1 MLLFVGMYAGQAFV
15 YSRYGLRSVTYS
27 CRFSCDEVT
36 EGDRL
41 ELIEEIENS
50 GFLPLPYL
58 RSEYAVSRWLDLAD
72 MHSTVTGRTRF
83 VSSLFYLRGRS
94 RITRR
99 WKVQALQR
107 GEYALPHVLL
117 VSSDLLGTARSAR
130 PADPSDGILTVLPRP
145 ASGVTLPQTI
155 RSTSFG
161 EHPVRRGLITD
172 PAMAYERRPYTGR
185 EPMHRIDWKTT
196 ARTGTLTV
204 RREEPVQ
211 ERRLCVCFTAQQ
223 GEYGLQRV
231 SEEVSEHT
239 IRVLAAVF
247 EALTAAG
254 EPFSVE
260 SNCLVH
266 GERFRSPEG
275 ASPGRYHYLLQ
286 ALAALDIVPPLTLR
300 EAVSVPP
307 GARVLIVTPYISED
321 IRRLYA
327 RHPDA
332 QIILTFP
339 GDTGDLAVVPAYPTE
354 EVNDET
360 A

>member
-130 PADPSDGILTVLPRP
+130 PADPDRAP
-145 ASGVTLPQTI
+145 ASG
-155 RSTSFG
+155 
-161 EHPVRRGLITD
+161 
-172 PAMAYERRPYTGR
+172 GR
-185 EPMHRIDWKTT
+185 CD
-196 ARTGTLTV
+196 A
-204 RREEPVQ
+204 
-211 ERRLCVCFTAQQ
+211 
-223 GEYGLQRV
+223 
-231 SEEVSEHT
+231 
-239 IRVLAAVF
+239 
-247 EALTAAG
+247 AAG
-254 EPFSVE
+254 D
-260 SNCLVH
+260 
-266 GERFRSPEG
+266 PEHELWG
-275 ASPGRYHYLLQ
+275 ASR
-286 ALAALDIVPPLTLR
+286 PPR
-300 EAVSVPP
+300 PHHRP
-307 GARVLIVTPYISED
+307 
-321 IRRLYA
+321 
-327 RHPDA
+327 RHG
-332 QIILTFP
+332 L
-339 GDTGDLAVVPAYPTE
+339 
-354 EVNDET
+354 
-360 A
+360 